1 MFQISVILLLLF
13 YNRFKFLTKCKK
25 NYRSTQNEVFI
36 AIYVDLMLSS
46 VVITNIYNYK
56 REWRKEIM
64 ATSSISKKIPQKKS
78 PKKVLAAT
86 TLAGLLAAC
95 NSDSDSTSI
104 VTPVVTTT
112 NLSGAVV
119 KGPLSGALVYAD
131 SDGDGIGDGSPITT
145 GADGSYT
152 ISATNANATIIA
164 MSGPD
169 TIDTSSG
176 EPLTGITLKAPAGS
190 TVVTPAT
197 TILEAQP
204 NIEPAQLAIA
214 LGIPTTAADGTAIDI
229 MSFNPYA
236 AGADPAAALAAEKAA
251 QQVMVTIKAVSAA
264 AEGAGMNVED
274 AFEQAMASVAE
285 VVSVEAEK
293 IDVSSTASIA
303 AAEATMATTK
313 VDFSD
318 STVLEAVSTAVQT
331 KVVEAAAADATIVVD
346 TTAFAA
352 VLETAV
358 TAVVNVNAAI
368 EAITDTDLS
377 STESMGTFA
386 TLTDVATEIKAA
398 AEAEVAEA
406 GSGAALVTFTDAA
419 AVTEAVVAASAEIV
433 VEQDAATPAG
443 GGGAGGSG
451 GGTDDGGAAAAAAAA
466 EAAAVAAEAAAVAA
480 EAAAVAAVAA
490 AAVSAK
496 QFKISDI
503 SGASWDG
510 PSAEL
515 QALDATFSSGRYDV
529 TGDIQVAA
537 SDFTAAFD
545 ESSVDSS
552 DLGTLSITNF
562 DTPKSGFGN
571 DLEVTIVIDDT
582 ASASKITV
590 GFTIDWSM
598 SGDDFTFSSDD
609 STLDIS
615 VIQPQA
621 ANTALSVQIANVDMT
636 DTITLAGLATDTAFS
651 NGQAPALNLQ
661 ALGLIAKI
669 DALSETTFDNLEARF
684 AVAGKELDVSVD
696 VSNLNMYYGNEQVT
710 SITST
715 IDIV

>member
-1 MFQISVILLLLF
+1 M
-13 YNRFKFLTKCKK
+13 LT
-25 NYRSTQNEVFI
+25 N
-36 AIYVDLMLSS
+36 
-46 VVITNIYNYK
+46 VVTTNLYNYK
-56 REWRKEIM
+56 REWRKETM
-64 ATSSISKKIPQKKS
+64 ATSSINKKILQKKS

-104 VTPVVTTT
+104 VTPVITTT

-152 ISATNANATIIA
+152 ISSTNANATIIA

-176 EPLTGITLKAPAGS
+176 ETLTGITLKAPAGS

-204 NIEPAQLAIA
+204 DIEPAQLAIA

-236 AGADPAAALAAEKAA
+236 EGADPAAALAAEKAA

-318 STVLEAVSTAVQT
+318 TSVLDAVSTAVQT
-331 KVVEAAAADATIVVD
+331 AVVAAASADDTIILD

-358 TAVVNVNAAI
+358 TAVSNVNAAI
-368 EAITDTDLS
+368 EAITDTDLT

-386 TLTDVATEIKAA
+386 TLTDMASEIKAA
-398 AEAEVAEA
+398 AVAEVETP

-419 AVTEAVVAASAEIV
+419 AVTTAVAEAVVEVEAYV
-433 VEQDAATPAG
+433 VEV
-443 GGGAGGSG
+443 
-451 GGTDDGGAAAAAAAA
+451 AAAAAV
-466 EAAAVAAEAAAVAA
+466 EITPVIEVPI
-480 EAAAVAAVAA
+480 VVTPPAA
-490 AAVSAK
+490 AAVEIVVVDTNTS
-496 QFKISDI
+496 FVVTDTT
-503 SGASWDG
+503 GASWTNAATGTQQLDTTVSG
-510 PSAEL
+510 GVMDITNNVEASA
-515 QALDATFSSGRYDV
+515 
-529 TGDIQVAA
+529 TG
-537 SDFTAAFD
+537 FRAAFGD
-545 ESSVDSS
+545 AAADTGS
-552 DLGTLSITNF
+552 LGSLAITNLRSPLYGSK
-562 DTPKSGFGN
+562 D
-571 DLEVTIVIDDT
+571 DAEVTVVISDT
-582 ASASKITV
+582 ATTGKITV
-590 GFTIDWSM
+590 GFTLDWSV
-598 SGDDFTFSSDD
+598 SGSDVTVSSDD
-609 STLDIS
+609 TTIDVVYVEYDNSSTTVNLTNGSDLTNSITITSDDEYGGNSTLNI
-615 VIQPQA
+615 
-621 ANTALSVQIANVDMT
+621 NALA
-636 DTITLAGLATDTAFS
+636 
-651 NGQAPALNLQ
+651 
-661 ALGLIAKI
+661 LIA
-669 DALSETTFDNLEARF
+669 DLNATGNYTFSDLESRF
-684 AVAGKELDVSVD
+684 TNIGTELDVSVD
-696 VSNLNMYYGNEQVT
+696 VSNIGVYYGSQELT

>member
-1 MFQISVILLLLF
+1 M
-13 YNRFKFLTKCKK
+13 LT
-25 NYRSTQNEVFI
+25 N
-36 AIYVDLMLSS
+36 
-46 VVITNIYNYK
+46 VVTTNLYNYK
-56 REWRKEIM
+56 REWRKETM
-64 ATSSISKKIPQKKS
+64 ATSSINKKILQKKS

-152 ISATNANATIIA
+152 ISSTNANATIIA

-176 EPLTGITLKAPAGS
+176 ETLTGITLKAPAGS

-204 NIEPAQLAIA
+204 DIEPAQLAIA

-236 AGADPAAALAAEKAA
+236 EGADPAAALAAEKAA

-318 STVLEAVSTAVQT
+318 TSVLDAVSTAVQT
-331 KVVEAAAADATIVVD
+331 AVVAAASADDTIILD

-358 TAVVNVNAAI
+358 TAVSNVNAAI
-368 EAITDTDLS
+368 EAITDTDLT

-386 TLTDVATEIKAA
+386 TLTDMASEIKAA
-398 AEAEVAEA
+398 AVAEVETP

-419 AVTEAVVAASAEIV
+419 AVTTAVAEAVVEVEAYV
-433 VEQDAATPAG
+433 VEV
-443 GGGAGGSG
+443 
-451 GGTDDGGAAAAAAAA
+451 AAAAAV
-466 EAAAVAAEAAAVAA
+466 EITPVIEVPI
-480 EAAAVAAVAA
+480 VVTPPAA
-490 AAVSAK
+490 AAVEIVVVDTNTS
-496 QFKISDI
+496 FVVTDTT
-503 SGASWDG
+503 GASWTNAATGTQQLDTTVSG
-510 PSAEL
+510 GVMDITNNVEASA
-515 QALDATFSSGRYDV
+515 
-529 TGDIQVAA
+529 TG
-537 SDFTAAFD
+537 FRAAFGD
-545 ESSVDSS
+545 AAADTGS
-552 DLGTLSITNF
+552 LGSLAITNLRSPLYGSK
-562 DTPKSGFGN
+562 D
-571 DLEVTIVIDDT
+571 DAEVTVVISDT
-582 ASASKITV
+582 ATTGKITV
-590 GFTIDWSM
+590 GFTLDWSV
-598 SGDDFTFSSDD
+598 SGSDVTVSSDD
-609 STLDIS
+609 TTIDVVYVEYDNSSTTVNLTNGSDLTNSITITSDDEYGGNSTLNI
-615 VIQPQA
+615 
-621 ANTALSVQIANVDMT
+621 NALA
-636 DTITLAGLATDTAFS
+636 
-651 NGQAPALNLQ
+651 
-661 ALGLIAKI
+661 LIA
-669 DALSETTFDNLEARF
+669 DLNATGNYTFSDLESRF
-684 AVAGKELDVSVD
+684 TNKGTGLDVSVD
-696 VSNLNMYYGNEQVT
+696 VSNIGVYYGSQELT